1 MECRFKKHY
10 TREEAR
16 KLLPRILV
24 WLDQLTL
31 LRERLVRLEEPL
43 ERLTAAGAD
52 CGGSRVNDVAR
63 TLVNIKEALG
73 QFHSRDI
80 QIKDLDRGLIDFPAF
95 IGGKE
100 VFLCW
105 KKGESDV
112 EYWHDL
118 DAGFEGREKI

>member
-1 MECRFKKHY
+1 MGFQFEKHY
-10 TREEAR
+10 TKEEA
-16 KLLPRILV
+16 KSLLPQVQV
-24 WLDQLTL
+24 WLDHLEL
-31 LRERLVRLEEPL
+31 LREQLVRCEEPL
-43 ERLTAAGAD
+43 TRLAEEGFD
-52 CGGSRVNDVAR
+52 MGGDNVHRMVR

-73 QFHSRDI
+73 EFHSREI

-105 KKGESDV
+105 KKGEPDI

-118 DAGFEGREKI
+118 DAGYAGREKI

>member
-43 ERLTAAGAD
+43 ARLTAEGVD
-52 CGGSRVNDVAR
+52 CGGSRVRDVAR
-63 TLVNIKEALG
+63 TLVNIKEALA

-105 KKGESDV
+105 KKGEADV

-118 DAGFEGREKI
+118 DAGFEGRERI

>member
-1 MECRFKKHY
+1 MEGRFKNHY

-16 KLLPRILV
+16 KLLPQILV

-31 LRERLVRLEEPL
+31 LRERLIRLEEPL
-43 ERLTAAGAD
+43 SRLTADGAD
-52 CGGSRVNDVAR
+52 CGGERVHNLAR
-63 TLVNIKEALG
+63 TLVNIKEVLG
-73 QFHSRDI
+73 QFHGRDI

-118 DAGFEGREKI
+118 DAGFEGRERI

>member
-31 LRERLVRLEEPL
+31 LRERLSRLEEPL
-43 ERLTAAGAD
+43 ARMTADGAD
-52 CGGSRVNDVAR
+52 CGGPRVRDMTR

-73 QFHSRDI
+73 QSQSRDI
-80 QIKDLDRGLIDFPAF
+80 QIKDLDRGLVDFPAF

-100 VFLCW
+100 VLLCW
-105 KKGESDV
+105 KRGESDV

>member
-43 ERLTAAGAD
+43 ARLTAEGVD
-52 CGGSRVNDVAR
+52 CGGSRVRDVAR

-105 KKGESDV
+105 KKGEADV

-118 DAGFEGREKI
+118 DAGFEGRERI

>member
-1 MECRFKKHY
+1 MGLRFNKHY

-24 WLDQLTL
+24 WLDQLAL
-31 LRERLVRLEEPL
+31 LRERLVRFEDPL
-43 ERLTAAGAD
+43 TRIANEGAD
-52 CGGSRVNDVAR
+52 SGGDRVHGMVRA
-63 TLVNIKEALG
+63 LVNIKEALG
-73 QFHSRDI
+73 EFQSREI

-105 KKGESDV
+105 KKGEEDV
-112 EYWHDL
+112 TYWHDL
-118 DAGFEGREKI
+118 DAGFAGREKL